1 MLVASKCTAESLWI
15 HIPEITLTPK
25 IFFYV
30 DCSAVAR
37 RLPFSLLFLSLK
49 FLQCNYT
56 VTADETHFSQIG
68 SLYSKSFLI
77 PGTSVPFSPSATCSL
92 LCATLLLKLAPHLI
106 PGKTG
111 RMVTETWTF
120 SLALN
125 SDVASRFS
133 FPSLSAVGLLIP
145 PTHTLTG
152 SCFWGLCT

>member
-1 MLVASKCTAESLWI
+1 MLAASKCTAESLWI

-56 VTADETHFSQIG
+56 VTADETHLYQTG
-68 SLYSKSFLI
+68 SLYFKRFLL
-77 PGTSVPFSPSATCSL
+77 PDTSVPFLPVLLAQL
-92 LCATLLLKLAPHLI
+92 LCATVLLKLAPHLI
-106 PGKTG
+106 PRKTG
-111 RMVTETWTF
+111 RTVTERWTS

-125 SDVASRFS
+125 
-133 FPSLSAVGLLIP
+133 
-145 PTHTLTG
+145 
-152 SCFWGLCT
+152 